1 MEYDR
6 ANGFFFVTLIGS
18 VVCARHARIG
28 CTRGNEVVAGVIVGC
43 LSTKES
49 NNAKTREG
57 CETFDDQIGL
67 RRRWLVSKQLYM
79 P

>member
-1 MEYDR
+1 M
-6 ANGFFFVTLIGS
+6 TLIGS
-18 VVCARHARIG
+18 VVCARHAGIV
-28 CTRGNEVVAGVIVGC
+28 CTGGNKVAGVIVGC